1 MNTQKYIFYNKINYK
16 TQKKITTFWQNCINK
31 LTFEPVV
38 SIFFSLGEMLMRKF
52 NIAVVGATGM
62 VGNKFLEVLEER
74 NLPVNNY
81 YLFASSRS
89 AGKQI
94 DFVGKPHTVI
104 ELTAENIRRLKG
116 KIDFALF
123 SAGGGVSKDFAPIF
137 VEIGATVVDNS
148 SQWRMDENVPLVVPE
163 VNPEDVKWNKGI
175 IANPNCS
182 TIQAVVALKPLY
194 DKYGIKRIVYSTY
207 QAVSGAGVAGYN
219 DLKNGVN
226 GEATTKFPYPIA
238 FNILPHI
245 DVFTESGYTK
255 EEIKMIEETKKIFHD
270 NSLRITA
277 TTVRVP
283 VYHGHS
289 ESINVEFKSPCTRE
303 GVVDALKNFDGII
316 VEDDTSKNLYPMP
329 INAEN
334 HDEVFVGRI
343 RIDDSVESGVNL
355 WVVADNI
362 RKGAATNAVQIVE
375 LLIKNALEV

>member
-1 MNTQKYIFYNKINYK
+1 MK
-16 TQKKITTFWQNCINK
+16 
-31 LTFEPVV
+31 
-38 SIFFSLGEMLMRKF
+38 KF

-62 VGNKFLEVLEER
+62 VGNKFLQVLEER
-74 NLPVNNY
+74 NLPVDNY

-104 ELTAENIRRLKG
+104 ELTEDNIRSLKG

-123 SAGGGVSKDFAPIF
+123 SAGGGVSKEFAPIF

-194 DKYGIKRIVYSTY
+194 DKYGIKRIIYSTY

-226 GEATTKFPYPIA
+226 GEAPTKFPYPIA

-255 EEIKMIEETKKIFHD
+255 EEIKMIEETKKILHD
-270 NSLRITA
+270 KDLRITA

-289 ESINVEFKSPCTRE
+289 ESINVEFKSPCTKE
-303 GVVDALKNFDGII
+303 GVIDALKNFDGIV

-334 HDEVFVGRI
+334 HDEVYVGRI
-343 RIDDSVESGVNL
+343 RIDDSVDSGVNL

-362 RKGAATNAVQIVE
+362 RKGAATNAVQIVQ
-375 LLIKNALEV
+375 LLIKNSLEG